1 MTPAAVAP
9 LGRMLLVQTMAH
21 LRIRWRIPAFS
32 VTITAL
38 PILFFS
44 FFGLP
49 FASYTFP
56 DGRSVGAHLIASF
69 GAYGVGSVMVYA
81 FGIGVAN
88 ERATKMDLQM
98 RVTPL
103 PPLVD
108 LFAKMLTALVFGLA
122 SLLALIA
129 FGVTVGGVHQPV
141 SVWATIVLRL
151 LAGSVPFIGL
161 GFTIGYVFGPNTA
174 PAMANLVYLPLSFA
188 SGLFMPV
195 DDLPRFVRLL
205 SPYLPNYH
213 YAQLAWSA
221 VGARTE
227 SVGVSLLWL
236 AAYTALFLTLALIA
250 YRREERRNFE

>member
-1 MTPAAVAP
+1 MSVVAASRADVAP
-9 LGRMLLVQTMAH
+9 LLRMLVAQTTSDIRAR
-21 LRIRWRIPAFS
+21 LRVPAFS
-32 VTITAL
+32 VTILAL
-38 PILFFS
+38 PILFFG

-49 FASYTFP
+49 YAHLRFP
-56 DGRSVGAHLIASF
+56 DGRSVGAHLLASF

-88 ERATKMDLQM
+88 ERAMKIDLLM

-103 PPLVD
+103 PPIVD

-161 GFTIGYVFGPNTA
+161 
-174 PAMANLVYLPLSFA
+174 
-188 SGLFMPV
+188 
-195 DDLPRFVRLL
+195 
-205 SPYLPNYH
+205 
-213 YAQLAWSA
+213 
-221 VGARTE
+221 
-227 SVGVSLLWL
+227 
-236 AAYTALFLTLALIA
+236 
-250 YRREERRNFE
+250 